1 METEHLYDIVLYTE
15 NQVGL
20 LSSIAGIFTRR
31 SLNIDHLAAYPSK
44 IPGVHKISLKT
55 RTTEDRIRMVAL
67 QIEKK
72 VDVIKAFYYID
83 EEHSQK
89 EIEAVTAF
97 LEEREKKNNK

>member
-1 METEHLYDIVLYTE
+1 METEHLYDIIIYTE

-31 SLNIDHLAAYPSK
+31 SLNIDYLMAHPSQ
-44 IPGVHKISLKT
+44 IPGVHKIAMKT
-55 RTTEDRIRMVAL
+55 RTTEERIRMVAL

-83 EEHSQK
+83 EEHSEK
-89 EIEAVTAF
+89 EIESVTSF
-97 LEEREKKNNK
+97 LDEREKKHNK